1 MLSFLL
7 CVPSHNL
14 LKFKMGLRVR
24 KKKNQSGSI
33 SVQIVDR
40 TNRGYKVVETLGCS
54 DDETEIDKLHQ
65 KAILRINDLSQ
76 NLFSKSLDETSEKL
90 LLKKLLSK
98 LTTQDFIPI
107 GDELIFGKIFNN
119 IGCNNLF
126 NNVKSIRKQEDKN
139 FLFKSLVI
147 SRLLY
152 PGSKLE
158 LINYLSYFKNI
169 DITSDKIY
177 RFLDTLYQDEI
188 KSRIETCV
196 FEHTK
201 KVMNGEIIVTFYDV
215 TTLYFESESEDDLRR
230 VGFSK
235 EGKIARPQIQLGLFT
250 TLEGYPLSF
259 EVYEGN
265 KYEGHTLI
273 DVLKKFQDR
282 FQLDKKPIVV
292 ADRGMLNNDNIAY
305 LENNN
310 YKYILAYKIKNI
322 SNDLKEEIKNLTF
335 IDDNV
340 THNIEFKKVISFAD
354 ENDKK
359 QTIHVNQRLVLSYST
374 QRAKKD
380 RYNRNK
386 AVQRLENK
394 IKSSKTI
401 TKKDLKL
408 SYYAKYI
415 DLDDNNSKITFNIN
429 NQKIIEDE
437 KLDGIKGF
445 VTNDFTLTA
454 NEIIEHYNN
463 QYEVERAFRIS
474 KTDLKIRPIYHRLE
488 TRIKAHILISFVS
501 YAIYKEFERKLK
513 INDVKFNFS
522 QKLLRKIIEH
532 LIALKIGDEIIPI
545 NPSEIQKQILDIL

>member
-1 MLSFLL
+1 
-7 CVPSHNL
+7 
-14 LKFKMGLRVR
+14 MGLRVR

-177 RFLDTLYQDEI
+177 RFLDSLYQDEI

-305 LENNN
+305 LENTN

-359 QTIHVNQRLVLSYST
+359 QTIKVNQRLVLSYST

-380 RYNRNK
+380 KYNRTK
-386 AVQRLENK
+386 AIQRLENK
-394 IKSSKTI
+394 IKSSKII

-513 INDVKFNFS
+513 INNVKFNFS

-532 LIALKIGDEIIPI
+532 LIAIKIGDEIIPI

>member
-1 MLSFLL
+1 
-7 CVPSHNL
+7 
-14 LKFKMGLRVR
+14 MGLRVR

-90 LLKKLLSK
+90 LLKNLLSK

-177 RFLDTLYQDEI
+177 RFLDSLYQDEI

-340 THNIEFKKVISFAD
+340 THNIEFKKVIPFAD

-380 RYNRNK
+380 KYNRNK
-386 AVQRLENK
+386 AIQRLENK

-513 INDVKFNFS
+513 INNVKFNFS

>member
-1 MLSFLL
+1 
-7 CVPSHNL
+7 
-14 LKFKMGLRVR
+14 MGLRVR

-76 NLFSKSLDETSEKL
+76 NLFSKSLDETSETL

-340 THNIEFKKVISFAD
+340 THNIEFKKVIPFAD

-380 RYNRNK
+380 KYNRNK
-386 AVQRLENK
+386 AIQRLENK

-501 YAIYKEFERKLK
+501 YAIYKEFDRKLK

-532 LIALKIGDEIIPI
+532 LIAIKIDDEIIPI

>member
-1 MLSFLL
+1 
-7 CVPSHNL
+7 
-14 LKFKMGLRVR
+14 MGLRVR

-54 DDETEIDKLHQ
+54 DDEIEIDKLHQ

-177 RFLDTLYQDEI
+177 RFLDSLYQDEI

-201 KVMNGEIIVTFYDV
+201 KIMNGEIILTFYDV

-322 SNDLKEEIKNLTF
+322 SNDLKEKIKNLTF

-340 THNIEFKKVISFAD
+340 THNIEFKKVIPFAD

-532 LIALKIGDEIIPI
+532 LIALKIDDEIIPI

>member
-1 MLSFLL
+1 
-7 CVPSHNL
+7 
-14 LKFKMGLRVR
+14 MGLRVR

-340 THNIEFKKVISFAD
+340 THNIEFKKVIPFAD

-380 RYNRNK
+380 KYNRNK
-386 AVQRLENK
+386 AIQRLENK

-532 LIALKIGDEIIPI
+532 LIALKIDDEIIPI

>member
-1 MLSFLL
+1 
-7 CVPSHNL
+7 
-14 LKFKMGLRVR
+14 MGLRVR

-90 LLKKLLSK
+90 LLKNLLSK

-177 RFLDTLYQDEI
+177 RFLDSLYQDEI

-201 KVMNGEIIVTFYDV
+201 RVMNGEIIVTFYDV

-532 LIALKIGDEIIPI
+532 LIALKIDDEIIPI

>member
-1 MLSFLL
+1 
-7 CVPSHNL
+7 
-14 LKFKMGLRVR
+14 MGLRVR

-90 LLKKLLSK
+90 LLKNLLSK

-177 RFLDTLYQDEI
+177 RFLDSLYQDEI

-201 KVMNGEIIVTFYDV
+201 RVMNGEIIVTFYDV

-513 INDVKFNFS
+513 INNVKFNFS

-532 LIALKIGDEIIPI
+532 LIALKIDDEIIPI

>member
-1 MLSFLL
+1 M
-7 CVPSHNL
+7 
-14 LKFKMGLRVR
+14 MGLRVR

-54 DDETEIDKLHQ
+54 DDEIEIDKLHQ

-177 RFLDTLYQDEI
+177 RFLDILYQDEI

-201 KVMNGEIIVTFYDV
+201 KIMNGEIILTFYDV

-273 DVLKKFQDR
+273 DVLKKFEDR

-322 SNDLKEEIKNLTF
+322 SNDLKEKIKNLTF

-340 THNIEFKKVISFAD
+340 THNIEFKKVIPFAD

-359 QTIHVNQRLVLSYST
+359 QTINVNQRLVLSYST

-380 RYNRNK
+380 KYNRTK
-386 AVQRLENK
+386 AIQRLEDK

-532 LIALKIGDEIIPI
+532 LIALKIDDEIIPI

>member
-1 MLSFLL
+1 
-7 CVPSHNL
+7 
-14 LKFKMGLRVR
+14 MGLRVR

-177 RFLDTLYQDEI
+177 RFLDSLYQDEI

-201 KVMNGEIIVTFYDV
+201 RVMNGEIIVTFYDV

-340 THNIEFKKVISFAD
+340 THNIEFKKVIPFAD

-513 INDVKFNFS
+513 INNVKFNFS

>member
-1 MLSFLL
+1 
-7 CVPSHNL
+7 
-14 LKFKMGLRVR
+14 MGLRVR

-90 LLKKLLSK
+90 LLKNLLSK

-177 RFLDTLYQDEI
+177 RFLDSLYQDEI

-201 KVMNGEIIVTFYDV
+201 RVMNGEIIVTFYDV
-215 TTLYFESESEDDLRR
+215 TTLYFESESEDELRR

-513 INDVKFNFS
+513 INNVKFNFS

>member
-1 MLSFLL
+1 
-7 CVPSHNL
+7 
-14 LKFKMGLRVR
+14 MGLRVR

-201 KVMNGEIIVTFYDV
+201 RVMNGEIIVTFYDV

-359 QTIHVNQRLVLSYST
+359 QTIKVNQRLVLSYST

-513 INDVKFNFS
+513 INNVKFNFS

>member
-1 MLSFLL
+1 
-7 CVPSHNL
+7 
-14 LKFKMGLRVR
+14 MGLRVR

-340 THNIEFKKVISFAD
+340 THNIEFKKVIPFAD

-415 DLDDNNSKITFNIN
+415 DLDDNNSKINFNIN

-532 LIALKIGDEIIPI
+532 LIAIKIDDEIIPI

>member
-1 MLSFLL
+1 M
-7 CVPSHNL
+7 
-14 LKFKMGLRVR
+14 LKFMMGLRVR

-54 DDETEIDKLHQ
+54 DDEIEIDKLHQ

-107 GDELIFGKIFNN
+107 GDEVIFGKIFNN

-201 KVMNGEIIVTFYDV
+201 KIMNGEIILTFYDV

-235 EGKIARPQIQLGLFT
+235 EGKIAKPQIQLGLFT

-282 FQLDKKPIVV
+282 FQLDNKPIVV

-340 THNIEFKKVISFAD
+340 THNIEFKKVIPFAD

-359 QTIHVNQRLVLSYST
+359 QTINVNQRLVISYST

-380 RYNRNK
+380 KYNRTK
-386 AVQRLENK
+386 AIQRLEDK

-415 DLDDNNSKITFNIN
+415 NLDDNNSKITFNIN

-513 INDVKFNFS
+513 INNVKFNFS

-532 LIALKIGDEIIPI
+532 LIALKIDDEIIPI

>member
-1 MLSFLL
+1 
-7 CVPSHNL
+7 
-14 LKFKMGLRVR
+14 MGLRVR

-177 RFLDTLYQDEI
+177 RFLDSLYQDEI